1 MARVVFFLILL
12 ISLSGCEQQEVPA
25 EQIYPWQIEL
35 LPDGGSRVFG
45 IEFNRTTLAEAR
57 KILGSHHDEGLFE
70 NRDGSMSL
78 EIYFNEVTLGGISG
92 KFILTLDADEAQLQ
106 ALKERAGNSRTVDS
120 GARRYRPSSADR
132 ELLYEMTISGLGY
145 IPYVNLDEE
154 MVHQRFGEPA
164 EIMRIGEDKR
174 HFLYPDKGLD
184 LLLDGEGKELLQ
196 YVAPRDFERLQLPL
210 LRQFDS

>member
-1 MARVVFFLILL
+1 MSRLLMVVAIALL
-12 ISLSGCEQQEVPA
+12 LSACEQQSAPT

-35 LPDGGSRVFG
+35 LPNGGSRVFG

-57 KILGSHHDEGLFE
+57 DILGSRHDEGLFE
-70 NRDGSMSL
+70 NPDGSMSL

-92 KFILTLDADEAQLQ
+92 KYILTLDADEAQLQ
-106 ALKERAGNSRTVDS
+106 ALKERAGNSRTMDS

-145 IPYVNLDEE
+145 IPYVNLDED
-154 MVHQRFGEPA
+154 MVHQRFGTA
-164 EIMRIGEDKR
+164 DEIIRISDEKR
-174 HFLYPDKGLD
+174 HFLYPQKGLD
-184 LLLDGEGKELLQ
+184 LLLDEEGKELLQ
-196 YVAPRDFERLQLPL
+196 YVAPRDFQRLEAPL